1 MKLSKVLS
9 ASKINRIN
17 WVYSDT
23 GCVSF
28 KSQKKKK
35 KKESLSNNWRD
46 LILPTYLR
54 RMAS

>member
-1 MKLSKVLS
+1 MKLSEVLS

-35 KKESLSNNWRD
+35 KGVSKQQLEGFDTPYIPL
-46 LILPTYLR
+46 
-54 RMAS
+54 

>member
-35 KKESLSNNWRD
+35 KESLSNNWRD